1 MKWNVLH
8 IQPLFCCCCIGVFS
22 LIRVSE
28 WWHMHRLKNA
38 HMGKSECACLS
49 TGCMC
54 EWISQPSARRGRGT
68 NEGRLS
74 CLSRASYFSFPA
86 YGRDNKTCSIY
97 VNWQRASPVNRHA
110 PKILPGNL
118 EARSPPTHARF
129 ILHQPPQHACVWLV
143 FWPKSLWCMNSSSSL
158 FSAELSSTCQG
169 RKWSDPWVMSFGQNI
184 RYSAIMR
191 GGAGRETNER

>member
-1 MKWNVLH
+1 MY
-8 IQPLFCCCCIGVFS
+8 
-22 LIRVSE
+22 
-28 WWHMHRLKNA
+28 MLKTKSA
-38 HMGKSECACLS
+38 CGKFKCVCWS

-54 EWISQPSARRGRGT
+54 EWISQPSAQRGRGT

-118 EARSPPTHARF
+118 EERSSPAHAQF
-129 ILHQPPQHACVWLV
+129 ILHQPPQHVCMI
-143 FWPKSLWCMNSSSSL
+143 SLL
-158 FSAELSSTCQG
+158 TQKPVVHELLQFLILSRAQLPVMDANEAIHEWWGLG
-169 RKWSDPWVMSFGQNI
+169 RTSDSI
-184 RYSAIMR
+184 IMR
-191 GGAGRETNER
+191 GSACRGTNER

>member
-1 MKWNVLH
+1 MRHVHAQKSARGKKWV
-8 IQPLFCCCCIGVFS
+8 
-22 LIRVSE
+22 
-28 WWHMHRLKNA
+28 
-38 HMGKSECACLS
+38 CLS

-118 EARSPPTHARF
+118 EARSPPAHARF
-129 ILHQPPQHACVWLV
+129 ILHQPPQHACEWLV
-143 FWPKSLWCMNSSSSL
+143 SWPKACGAWTPPVPYSQQSSVPPVRDANEAIHEWWALGRTSD
-158 FSAELSSTCQG
+158 ST
-169 RKWSDPWVMSFGQNI
+169 
-184 RYSAIMR
+184 IMR
-191 GGAGRETNER
+191 GSAGRGTNDR